1 MDILVHNLFLFMQ
14 FQILLSLFVG
24 LAMAA
29 PVAQNP
35 FFQVKITQGHA
46 GGSQTGYGATISK
59 QKVNLIESSLHGDVV
74 TEEDFVDHQPPFLRL
89 PEVKPYA
96 PLALPAKPTYSNLPR
111 A

>member
-1 MDILVHNLFLFMQ
+1 MDILVICLLFMQ
-14 FQILLSLFVG
+14 FQIILSLFVG

-96 PLALPAKPTYSNLPR
+96 PLALPAKPTYPNLPR